1 MDYTNETVMQ
11 QREYHTNKVE
21 SFYKLLDES
30 ELSPRAKIIT
40 TAIMQNRG
48 NHRNVELLIA
58 SCKAIDISGNRTI
71 LDSIWKDTKSSS
83 REKNEQS
90 RWSGVGKENGIEKL
104 AVLAKYATD
113 EQIESF
119 FRLRAET
126 ETINK
131 KTKNRYSMPQVD
143 EIMLHEYNFDT
154 KQTLIKEK

>member
-1 MDYTNETVMQ
+1 MDYTNETVVQ
-11 QREYHTNKVE
+11 QREYHSNKVE

-48 NHRNVELLIA
+48 NHRNPELLMA
-58 SCKAIDISGNRTI
+58 SCQAIDISDNKTI
-71 LDSIWKDTKSSS
+71 LDSVWSDTKSSS
-83 REKNEQS
+83 RGKNKQS

-104 AVLAKYATD
+104 AVLARYATD
-113 EQIESF
+113 EQIEAF

-143 EIMLHEYNFDT
+143 EIMLHEYNFNT
-154 KQTLIKEK
+154 KQTLVKEK